1 MYIYLYSSKCRCVA
15 MPSNGLVSIE
25 FLTVD
30 LPTSDNLMVHNF
42 VTALRGLRGRLVLGR
57 DFFVRYTRTLI
68 K

>member
-1 MYIYLYSSKCRCVA
+1 

-25 FLTVD
+25 FLAVD